1 MQLTS
6 LALREAMTA
15 ITDAGGVFD
24 PTHVFL
30 GIATAIVPRGINEAI
45 ADITP
50 APGSLAPLQEITTW
64 GPGYLSKNNLET
76 VDSGIHTFS
85 PSTVADGA
93 VIVGWYL
100 MDAASAGNLLAY
112 GFLPTPVTLVG
123 PQNILSIVLRLT
135 LDPAGV
141 WDASVDWDD

>member
-6 LALREAMTA
+6 LALKEAMTA
-15 ITDAGGVFD
+15 ITAAGQVFD
-24 PTHVFL
+24 PTKLFL
-30 GIATAIVPRGINEAI
+30 GVATAIVPHGINEAL
-45 ADITP
+45 ADITLP
-50 APGSLAPLQEITTW
+50 PGTLAPLQEITVW
-64 GPGYLSKNNLET
+64 GPSYLSKGNLET

-85 PSTVADGA
+85 PTTTADAA

-112 GFLPTPVTLVG
+112 AFLPTPVTLAG
-123 PQNILSIVLRLT
+123 PQNILSIVIRLT
-135 LDPAGV
+135 LDPNGQ